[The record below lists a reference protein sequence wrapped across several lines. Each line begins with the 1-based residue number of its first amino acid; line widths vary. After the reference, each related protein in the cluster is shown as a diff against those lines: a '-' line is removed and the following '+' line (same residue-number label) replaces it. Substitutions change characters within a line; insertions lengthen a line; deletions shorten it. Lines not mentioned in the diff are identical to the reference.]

1 MNVACK
7 KVNRF
12 GRSYTPE
19 TALSEECRSNI
30 IEQNVVECRQKPCQ
44 FRALN
49 VKVLLAKSETSLDK
63 SVKFKK

>member
-12 GRSYTPE
+12 GRSYTPG
-19 TALSEECRSNI
+19 TALSEECQSNI

-49 VKVLLAKSETSLDK
+49 VKVSLAKSETSLDK